1 VDRERWAALARRRK
15 EEAELQPRRYRGR
28 VRRFLL
34 LGSVVVVGWLLSLL
48 ALVAAV
54 VYLSLADGQVV
65 LGIRALFFMGPFF
78 FIAFSSLVVAIPEP
92 DGIAATR
99 EDAPALFET
108 IDAVDARVQG
118 PPLAG
123 VRIDG
128 QLNAGVVGVPGRLA
142 GLGARNYLVV
152 GLPLLQAL
160 TADEFRAVLAHE
172 LAHLSRRHGRL
183 SRSLYRREAA
193 WQQFHDAL
201 RKRAAVTRVV
211 LGAFF
216 AWYLPRLHAYALP
229 LLHRHEHEADAIAAE
244 AEGVERMARALMR
257 LALAERYLE
266 WRFWPDVAARAR
278 DEPSPPR
285 TVFAELGARVRA
297 AATDPAVAVWLRT
310 SLREDEDPTES
321 HPSLERRLAALGAAA
336 PEVVESAE
344 PSAAATLL
352 EPRLDDLCTR
362 LGIRWQRDVLA
373 DWRRQHE
380 HARRARAERAV
391 LQQRVDSLDVD
402 ERYRFADLTE
412 DVGERTEAIA
422 LMRQLLA
429 DAPGYQPAQFALG
442 RMLLAEGDDAGLRE
456 LERAIDLDP
465 ESTIPACLM
474 IVDFLSS
481 RDRDEET
488 APYVERLQRHLETL
502 G

>member
-285 TVFAELGARVRA
+285 TVFAELGARV
-297 AATDPAVAVWLRT
+297 
-310 SLREDEDPTES
+310 
-321 HPSLERRLAALGAAA
+321 
-336 PEVVESAE
+336 
-344 PSAAATLL
+344 SAASPRSAPPRPRWSRA
-352 EPRLDDLCTR
+352 ESRPRLRPC
-362 LGIRWQRDVLA
+362 
-373 DWRRQHE
+373 
-380 HARRARAERAV
+380 
-391 LQQRVDSLDVD
+391 
-402 ERYRFADLTE
+402 
-412 DVGERTEAIA
+412 
-422 LMRQLLA
+422 
-429 DAPGYQPAQFALG
+429 
-442 RMLLAEGDDAGLRE
+442 
-456 LERAIDLDP
+456 
-465 ESTIPACLM
+465 
-474 IVDFLSS
+474 SS
-481 RDRDEET
+481 RGST
-488 APYVERLQRHLETL
+488 TSAPVSAFAGSATCWPTGGGSTSTRGGRGRSARCSSSVWIRSTSTSAT
-502 G
+502 GSPT